1 MAATLEDIRR
11 LRENTNAGVMDCKT
25 ALAEAGGDIDKAV
38 QVLRK
43 KGIELASKKASRAA
57 REGLVGSYV
66 HLGGKIA
73 VLVEVNCETD
83 FVARNEEFRN
93 FVKDV
98 AMQVAA
104 SNPLCVRR
112 EDVAEDV
119 LEKEKEIFKSQIKNK
134 PENIVEKIISG
145 KLEKFY
151 KESCLLEQ
159 PFVKN
164 PDISIKD
171 YLNSVIAGIGENIVV
186 KRFVRYQLGEEG

>member
-1 MAATLEDIRR
+1 MAAALEDIRR
-11 LRENTNAGVMDCKT
+11 LREKTNAGVMDCKT

-57 REGLVGSYV
+57 KDGLVSSYI
-66 HLGGKIA
+66 HLGSKIG

-104 SNPLCVRR
+104 SNPLCVKR

-119 LEKEKEIFKSQIKNK
+119 IEKEKEIFKSQIKNK
-134 PENIVEKIISG
+134 PENIIEKIISG

-151 KESCLLEQ
+151 KEKCLLEQ
-159 PFVKN
+159 PFIKN

-171 YLNSVIAGIGENIVV
+171 YLNSVIAGIGENIVI
-186 KRFVRYQLGEEG
+186 KRFVRYQLGEEE

>member
-11 LRENTNAGVMDCKT
+11 LREKTNAGVMDCKT
-25 ALAEAGGDIDKAV
+25 ALAEAGGDIEKAV

-57 REGLVGSYV
+57 KDGLVNSYI
-66 HLGGKIA
+66 HLGGKIG

-112 EDVAEDV
+112 EEVAEDV
-119 LEKEKEIFKSQIKNK
+119 LEKEKDIFKSQIKNK

-151 KESCLLEQ
+151 KENCLLEQ
-159 PFVKN
+159 PFIKN

-171 YLNSVIAGIGENIVV
+171 YLNSVIAGIGENIVI
-186 KRFVRYQLGEEG
+186 KRFVRYQLGEEE